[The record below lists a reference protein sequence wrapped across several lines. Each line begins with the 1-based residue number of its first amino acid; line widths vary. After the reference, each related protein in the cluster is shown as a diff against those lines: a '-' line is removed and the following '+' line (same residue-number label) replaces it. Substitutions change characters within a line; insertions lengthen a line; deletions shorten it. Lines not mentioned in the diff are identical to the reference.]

1 MRIKTEAASVR
12 RRLFFIAGAGNAAH
26 RLLCHSLVLPELLAA
41 MQGPR
46 FENYVLS
53 VLQMARTV
61 FAGQYARPTPA
72 IYQLPTNHLPSIYQ
86 VSTK

>member
-1 MRIKTEAASVR
+1 MPGLVT
-12 RRLFFIAGAGNAAH
+12 LLIACCVTPCTAGT
-26 RLLCHSLVLPELLAA
+26 LAA

-53 VLQMARTV
+53 VLQMADC

-72 IYQLPTNHLPSIYQ
+72 IYQLPTNHLPSIYP